1 MSARERGSQ
10 RNREGTPVD
19 SSPPGIVRRSPHP
32 RGMNASRRGMS
43 CKQLPIACRD
53 VRVDAW
59 ASVGTIRFPS
69 GLKLTLQTISECP
82 LSVSVSWPVWASQTF
97 VLSLAAA
104 DDPLPVG
111 AETHAHDTACVSLR
125 V

>member
-19 SSPPGIVRRSPHP
+19 SSPPGFARRSPHP

-59 ASVGTIRFPS
+59 ASIGVH
-69 GLKLTLQTISECP
+69 GL
-82 LSVSVSWPVWASQTF
+82 VN
-97 VLSLAAA
+97 AAT
-104 DDPLPVG
+104 DDPLPVCG
-111 AETHAHDTACVSLR
+111 TPPLVDSWRANYPSNWRAWCLSN
-125 V
+125 